1 MAHPTLKVYNSSRAG
16 RKNGFGKVLELE
28 GAVFHIGRLHK
39 VNEETRYYWQCSFR
53 NPRCNARVIT
63 VVSPTGDHVVRKYS
77 DLHCHTVTGTAA
89 DVRRTKSV
97 LKSLASSSTKSTSEV
112 IDIVRS
118 TIPASVQAMLPSK
131 ASLRRNVQRARK
143 TNHSFPAE
151 PQSLLEIEI
160 PEEFQHI
167 MCRDING
174 GPDTKSDFVFVDTG
188 VAAGDNRILGFSSES
203 LLDCLRGSQ
212 HWMMDGTFQASP
224 KVFYQLFV
232 VHAQWSET
240 NTSVPCFFFLLPN
253 KTELTYNYALSE
265 LKSLLGVSPDSV
277 MVDFEK
283 GLHNALEDVFPG
295 VEVSGCLFH
304 LSQSIRKK
312 TGDLGL
318 ISQVRNDVE
327 LRQLCAMIRSIAFLP
342 VNDVPNGFA
351 YVKAKVENR
360 APALQPLLDYFE
372 NVYIGELTPGNR
384 RCPLFGPE
392 MWNVNQRALLG
403 NPRTNSSVESSHN
416 HLKSFLI
423 VHKPHFLALLKKL
436 HPYLRSIETDLIDLK
451 HAKTLGK
458 VSVTW
463 QKLENKQKAALE
475 LYESNKDLPQLITV
489 LATYLSL

>member
-1 MAHPTLKVYNSSRAG
+1 MAHPTLKVYDSSRAG
-16 RKNGFGKVLELE
+16 GRVGFGKILELE
-28 GAVFHIGRLHK
+28 GAVFHIGRIHK
-39 VNEETRYYWQCSFR
+39 VDEETRYYWQCSFR

-63 VVSPTGDHVVRKYS
+63 FVSSTGEHVVRKYS
-77 DLHCHTVTGTAA
+77 NLHCHTVTGAAA

-118 TIPASVQAMLPSK
+118 SIPAPVQAMLPSK

-143 TNHSFPAE
+143 ASHSLPAE
-151 PQSLLEIEI
+151 PQNLLEIEI

-174 GPDTKSDFVFVDTG
+174 GPDTKSGFVFVDTG

-203 LLDCLRGSQ
+203 LLDCLRGSR
-212 HWMMDGTFQASP
+212 HWLMDGTFQASP
-224 KVFYQLFV
+224 KIFYQLFV
-232 VHAQWSET
+232 VHAQWSGT
-240 NTSVPCFFFLLPN
+240 HTSVPCFFFLLPN
-253 KTELTYNYALSE
+253 KTELTYTYALSE

-295 VEVSGCLFH
+295 VEVSGCFFH

-318 ISQVRNDVE
+318 ISQVRDDVE

-342 VNDVPNGFA
+342 ISDVPDGFA

-360 APALQPLLDYFE
+360 APALQPLLEYFE
-372 NVYIGELTPGNR
+372 NIYIGEPTRGRR
-384 RCPLFGPE
+384 RCPLFRPE
-392 MWNVNQRALLG
+392 VWNVNQRTLLG
-403 NPRTNSSVESSHN
+403 HPRTNNSVEGSHN
-416 HLKSFLI
+416 RLKSFLN
-423 VHKPHFLALLKKL
+423 VNKPGFFVLLHKLQS
-436 HPYLRSIETDLIDLK
+436 YLQSIEADLIDLK
-451 HAKTLGK
+451 QAKTLGK
-458 VSVTW
+458 RPET
-463 QKLENKQKAALE
+463 QEKTAPYLYKAGTTFNWVE
-475 LYESNKDLPQLITV
+475 ILP
-489 LATYLSL
+489 A